1 MFPARILLVDGDTGI
16 QRVVGSLLRSRGFD
30 VEIAR
35 TGTEALKVLTAGDID
50 LILLELKLPDIGGV
64 DLCRQVRRQSQTP
77 VLVASAAS
85 TETDKVLALDAGA
98 DDYVIKP
105 CGSEELIA
113 RIRAVLRRTFPEG
126 GERGGTSQ
134 YGDFSIDYD
143 RRRVTRNGEEIRL
156 TPKEFE
162 LLALLI
168 RHRGRILTH
177 RGILRSIWGPH
188 ATGQMDAL
196 WVLVRQVRRKIEP
209 DPSHPKYLL
218 SERWVGY
225 RFESQPAM
233 S

>member
-1 MFPARILLVDGDTGI
+1 MFPARILLVDGDAGV

-35 TGTEALKVLTAGDID
+35 TGTEALKILSAVDID
-50 LILLELKLPDIGGV
+50 LVLLELKLPDIGGV
-64 DLCRQVRRQSQTP
+64 DLCRRLRRDSQTA
-77 VLVASAAS
+77 VIVTSGAG
-85 TETDKVLALDAGA
+85 TEMDKVLALDEGA

-105 CGSEELIA
+105 CGSEELVA
-113 RIRAVLRRTFPEG
+113 RVRAVLRRTFPEG
-126 GERGGTSQ
+126 REHLGCAE
-134 YGDFSIDYD
+134 YGDLSIDYD
-143 RRRVTRNGEEIRL
+143 RRRVIRGGEEIRL
-156 TPKEFE
+156 TPKEFD
-162 LLALLI
+162 LLALLV

-209 DPSHPKYLL
+209 DPAHPRYVL

-225 RFESQPAM
+225 RFEPHSVA

>member
-1 MFPARILLVDGDTGI
+1 MFPARILLVDGDPGI
-16 QRVVGSLLRSRGFD
+16 QRVVGPLLRSRGFD

-35 TGTEALKVLTAGDID
+35 TGTEALRVLSAGDID
-50 LILLELKLPDIGGV
+50 LILLELKLPDISGL
-64 DLCRQVRRQSQTP
+64 DLCRRVRRESQTP
-77 VLVASAAS
+77 VLVASAVN
-85 TETDKVLALDAGA
+85 TETEKVLVLDAGA
-98 DDYVIKP
+98 DDYVTKP
-105 CGSEELIA
+105 CGSEELVA

-126 GERGGTSQ
+126 RERAGSAQ

-143 RRRVTRNGEEIRL
+143 RRRVMRGGEEIRL
-156 TPKEFE
+156 TPKEFD
-162 LLALLI
+162 LLALLA

-209 DPSHPKYLL
+209 DPSHPRYVL

-225 RFESQPAM
+225 RFESPSATV
-233 S
+233 

>member
-1 MFPARILLVDGDTGI
+1 MFPARILLVDTDAGVHRI
-16 QRVVGSLLRSRGFD
+16 VGSLLRSRGFD

-35 TGTEALKVLTAGDID
+35 TGTDALKVVSAGDID

-64 DLCRQVRRQSQTP
+64 DLCRRLRRESQTP
-77 VLVASAAS
+77 VLVVSAAN
-85 TETDKVLALDAGA
+85 TEMEKVLALDAGA
-98 DDYVIKP
+98 DDYVTKP
-105 CGSEELIA
+105 CGSEELVA

-126 GERGGTSQ
+126 RERVGSAQ
-134 YGDFSIDYD
+134 YGEFSIDYD
-143 RRRVTRNGEEIRL
+143 RRRVMRDGEEIRL
-156 TPKEFE
+156 TPKEFD
-162 LLALLI
+162 LLALLA

-209 DPSHPKYLL
+209 DPSHPRYLL

-225 RFESQPAM
+225 RFEAQPAA

>member
-1 MFPARILLVDGDTGI
+1 MFPARILLVDGDAGT

-35 TGTEALKVLTAGDID
+35 TAAEALKIHSAGDID
-50 LILLELKLPDIGGV
+50 LVLLELKLPDIGGV
-64 DLCRQVRRQSQTP
+64 DVCRRIRRESQTP

-85 TETDKVLALDAGA
+85 TETDKVLAFDAGA
-98 DDYVIKP
+98 DDYVVKP

-126 GERGGTSQ
+126 RERAGSAQ
-134 YGDFSIDYD
+134 YGDLSIDYD
-143 RRRVTRNGEEIRL
+143 RRRVVRGGEHIRL

-162 LLALLI
+162 LLALLA

-177 RGILRSIWGPH
+177 RGIVRSIWGPH

-209 DPSHPKYLL
+209 DPSHPRYVL

-225 RFESQPAM
+225 RFEPHPGTP
-233 S
+233 

>member
-1 MFPARILLVDGDTGI
+1 
-16 QRVVGSLLRSRGFD
+16 

-35 TGTEALKVLTAGDID
+35 TGNEALKTLSAGDID
-50 LILLELKLPDIGGV
+50 LILLEMKLPDIGGV
-64 DLCRQVRRQSQTP
+64 DLCRRVRRESTTP
-77 VLVASAAS
+77 VVVASAAS

-98 DDYVIKP
+98 DDYVTKP

-126 GERGGTSQ
+126 RERVGCAQ
-134 YGDFSIDYD
+134 YGELAIDYD
-143 RRRVTRNGEEIRL
+143 RRRVVRGGEEIRL
-156 TPKEFE
+156 TPKEFD
-162 LLALLI
+162 LLALLA

-209 DPSHPKYLL
+209 DPSHPRYVL

-225 RFESQPAM
+225 RFEPHPAV